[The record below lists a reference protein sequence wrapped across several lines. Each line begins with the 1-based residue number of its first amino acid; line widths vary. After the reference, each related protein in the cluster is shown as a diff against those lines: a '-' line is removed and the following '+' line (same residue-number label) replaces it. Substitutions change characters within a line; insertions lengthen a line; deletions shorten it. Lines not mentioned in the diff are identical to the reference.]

1 MRRRFRLDD
10 DDLTRLADWI
20 SQAGI
25 RWGLDAPHRAPYK
38 LDALDSGTWQT
49 GLERLLLGVTMT
61 EDGQRLFAGVL
72 PLDDVDSRAI
82 DLAGRFT
89 ELVTRVGQAVR
100 SLSARQTLGGLGR
113 GDRRRPPTR

>member
-1 MRRRFRLDD
+1 KR
-10 DDLTRLADWI
+10 
-20 SQAGI
+20 
-25 RWGLDAPHRAPYK
+25 DAPDR
-38 LDALDSGTWQT
+38 GTWQT

-72 PLDDVDSRAI
+72 PLDDVDSRSI

-100 SLSARQTLGGLGR
+100 SLNTRQTLAAWAEAIAQAADALTATDSR
-113 GDRRRPPTR
+113 DRWQRAELQRLLDELVSETGDA